1 MNIMNEEKQNLEIE
15 KIANLM
21 VHDDISSDEQDPVK
35 LEKYKNQI
43 KSDCDV
49 NDEEAMKIEGSV
61 VLVTGA
67 NRGIGLAVASTL
79 AADGF
84 HVVIGTRSGDAIAG
98 FDCVQLDVSSSQSV
112 EDAFTL
118 IESSW
123 GVPEVIVCNAGK
135 TKDAL
140 VMRMPDEDFSDVVDT
155 NLTGAFRV
163 ARRATK
169 GLLKLKR
176 GRLIFIGSVVA
187 LLGSA
192 GQVNYAAS
200 KAGLVGMARSFAR
213 ELGSR
218 GITSNVIAPGFVE
231 TDMTAD
237 LDQKRREEIA
247 ESIPLARFSNVQ
259 EIANVV
265 SFIASD
271 KAAYIT
277 GAVIPVDGGLGMGH

>member
-1 MNIMNEEKQNLEIE
+1 MSSKP
-15 KIANLM
+15 IA
-21 VHDDISSDEQDPVK
+21 
-35 LEKYKNQI
+35 
-43 KSDCDV
+43 
-49 NDEEAMKIEGSV
+49 
-61 VLVTGA
+61 LVTGA

-84 HVVIGTRSGDAIAG
+84 HVVIGSRSGDAIVG

-112 EDAFTL
+112 EDAFTF

-140 VMRMPDEDFSDVVDT
+140 VMRMPDEDFADVVDT

-218 GITSNVIAPGFVE
+218 GITANVIAPGFVE

-237 LDQKRREEIA
+237 LDQKRRDEIA

>member
-1 MNIMNEEKQNLEIE
+1 M
-15 KIANLM
+15 
-21 VHDDISSDEQDPVK
+21 
-35 LEKYKNQI
+35 
-43 KSDCDV
+43 
-49 NDEEAMKIEGSV
+49 
-61 VLVTGA
+61 
-67 NRGIGLAVASTL
+67 AVASTL

-271 KAAYIT
+271 KAALYNWGSNPCRWWFRNGALNGFIT
-277 GAVIPVDGGLGMGH
+277 R